1 MWKLLIHFKNK
12 DILLDYLSGPTVI
25 TRVLKSGRRRQKKR
39 MRGRNVIVEATSV
52 SVMLLALKKKEGGH
66 KPRVAF
72 RS

>member
-1 MWKLLIHFKNK
+1 
-12 DILLDYLSGPTVI
+12 
-25 TRVLKSGRRRQKKR
+25 